1 MRRSVTRGP
10 LAPVALSLS
19 VALAAPV
26 ALCALLLPW
35 RGRIPPV
42 DVALLLVVVVLAV
55 AALGHRTAGAVAAV
69 GAALWFD
76 FFFTRPYQQLA
87 IGRPGDLTLAA
98 VLLAVGLTVSQLA
111 ARARRSAALAHRDA
125 GHLDRIHRT
134 AVLSRAPGSA
144 LAVVDHVRD
153 ELVDL
158 LGLTECRFE
167 YGSLLGRPPRLER
180 DGSILVDGRP
190 WDADRLGWPAGAV
203 ELRLTGN
210 GRYLG
215 RYLLEPVPGS
225 RSSQQARLVA
235 VTLAEQAGAALD
247 AMHQPVRAA

>member
-1 MRRSVTRGP
+1 MRRDVPRGRI
-10 LAPVALSLS
+10 APVALAWSA
-19 VALAAPV
+19 ALAAPV

-35 RGRIPPV
+35 RDRIPAL
-42 DVALLLVVVVLAV
+42 DVALLLVVVVVAV
-55 AALGHRTAGAVAAV
+55 AALGRRAAGALAAV
-69 GAALWFD
+69 GAAVWFD

-87 IGRPGDLTLAA
+87 IGRPADLTIAT
-98 VLLAVGLTVSQLA
+98 VLLAVGLAVSQLA
-111 ARARRSAALAHRDA
+111 ARARRLSVLASTDA
-125 GHLDRIHRT
+125 GHLARIHRT
-134 AVLSRAPGSA
+134 AVLSRSPGSA
-144 LAVVDHVRD
+144 LTVVDHVRD

-180 DGSILVDGRP
+180 DGSIVLDGRV
-190 WDADRLGWPAGAV
+190 WDTEQLGWPAEPV

-225 RSSQQARLVA
+225 RSSRQARLVA

>member
-1 MRRSVTRGP
+1 MRRYVPRGP
-10 LAPVALSLS
+10 LAPVA
-19 VALAAPV
+19 VAVPAALAAPV

-35 RGRIPPV
+35 RDRIPNLDP
-42 DVALLLVVVVLAV
+42 ALLLVVVVVGV
-55 AALGHRTAGAVAAV
+55 AALGSRVAGALAAV
-69 GAALWFD
+69 GAAGWFD
-76 FFFTRPYQQLA
+76 FFFTRPYQQFA
-87 IGRPGDLTLAA
+87 IGRPGDLTVAG

-111 ARARRSAALAHRDA
+111 ARARRLSLRADADA

-134 AVLSRAPGSA
+134 AALSRAPGSA
-144 LAVVDHVRD
+144 LTVVDHVRD

-167 YGSLLGRPPRLER
+167 YGSLLGRLPRLER
-180 DGSILVDGRP
+180 DGSIVLAGRT
-190 WDADRLGWPAGAV
+190 WDAERLGWPAGAV

-225 RSSQQARLVA
+225 RSSRQARLVA